1 LAAGLLHI
9 VLLLGGI
16 LVGFATIRGSA
27 HHSTLGRLRR
37 RAFLLVPMLVCIVA
51 PAMALPGLDAIKG
64 QTTRTHAGAR
74 RHHSIHLNWHAPVNS
89 PKPVVGYNIYRSIDG
104 GKSFRKINTL
114 PVRKTEYDDLMVRH
128 GTTYFYFVKSVGKKG
143 VESGPSNTIQL
154 TVPDKRALVHP

>member
-16 LVGFATIRGSA
+16 LVGFAAIRCSA
-27 HHSTLGRLRR
+27 SHSALHRVRR
-37 RAFLLVPMLVCIVA
+37 RAAFLLIPMLVCIVV
-51 PAMALPGLDAIKG
+51 PAMAFPGLDASKG

-154 TVPDKRALVHP
+154 TVP